1 MALNVFLGI
10 WDEDKLRRV
19 KVDDVDLDSNVDIL
33 KPHLTKELGENAPEE
48 FGMYSHCIRSIRL
61 RNIYF
66 RIYILRTTI
75 RSQ

>member
-48 FGMYSHCIRSIRL
+48 FGLYSRSVAASEGVHWDSAGRHP
-61 RNIYF
+61 RANVE
-66 RIYILRTTI
+66 
-75 RSQ
+75 